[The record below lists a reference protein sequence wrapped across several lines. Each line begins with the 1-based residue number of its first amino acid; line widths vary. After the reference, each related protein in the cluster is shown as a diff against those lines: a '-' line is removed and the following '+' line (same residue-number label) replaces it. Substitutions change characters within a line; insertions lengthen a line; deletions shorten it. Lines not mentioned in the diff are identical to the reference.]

1 MSSEHSGNTDT
12 NNTGINNT
20 ATNNTAID
28 KAHLYN
34 SPEQLLAG
42 KTIVVTGAGAGIGR
56 AAALCFAHYGATV
69 VLLGKTVAK
78 LEAIYDEIEAA
89 GYPQPAIYP
98 LHLGGAAMDD
108 YRELAASLEQTF
120 GHIDGLL
127 HNASMLG
134 DRKPIAQTNSDEWQQ
149 VMQVNVNAQF
159 MLTQA
164 LLPLLEQA
172 PNGSIIFTS
181 SSVGRRGRAYWGPY
195 AVSKFATEGL
205 MQTLAQE
212 LANTSAVRVNSLN
225 PGATDTAMRRT
236 AYPGENPNQNPQAE
250 AIMPLYLYLMGDESI
265 GVTGQA
271 LDAQPK

>member
-1 MSSEHSGNTDT
+1 MPSEQPEQQSDSSNKLPENPH
-12 NNTGINNT
+12 
-20 ATNNTAID
+20 
-28 KAHLYN
+28 HYV
-34 SPEQLLAG
+34 SPDQLLAG
-42 KTIVVTGAGAGIGR
+42 KTILVTGAGDGIGR
-56 AAALCFAHYGATV
+56 AAALCFARYGATV

-78 LEAIYDEIEAA
+78 LEAVYDDIEAA

-98 LHLGGAAMDD
+98 LHLGGASMED

-120 GHIDGLL
+120 GQLDGLL
-127 HNASMLG
+127 HNAAMLG

-172 PNGSIIFTS
+172 ASASIIFTA

-212 LANTSAVRVNSLN
+212 LANTSNVRVNSLN
-225 PGATDTAMRRT
+225 PGATDTSMRRT

-250 AIMPLYLYLMGDESI
+250 AIMPLYLYLMGEHSI
-265 GVTGQA
+265 GITGQA

>member
-1 MSSEHSGNTDT
+1 MSNEQPKQAAARGNTLIE
-12 NNTGINNT
+12 NP
-20 ATNNTAID
+20 
-28 KAHLYN
+28 HRYQ
-34 SPEQLLAG
+34 SPDQLLAD
-42 KTIVVTGAGAGIGR
+42 KTILVTGAGDGIGR
-56 AAALCFAHYGATV
+56 AAALCFARYGATV

-78 LEAIYDEIEAA
+78 LEAVYDDIEQA
-89 GYPQPAIYP
+89 GYPQAAIYP
-98 LHLGGAAMDD
+98 LHLGGANRED
-108 YRELAASLEQTF
+108 YRDLASSLEQTF
-120 GHIDGLL
+120 GHLDGLL

-134 DRKPIAQTNSDEWQQ
+134 DRKPIAQTNSDEWHQ

-172 PNGSIIFTS
+172 ASASIIFTS
-181 SSVGRRGRAYWGPY
+181 SSVGRQGRAYWGPY

-212 LANTSAVRVNSLN
+212 LANTSSVRVNSLN

-236 AYPGENPNQNPQAE
+236 AYPAENPSQNPAAD
-250 AIMPLYLYLMGDESI
+250 AIMPLYLYLMGEDSI
-265 GVTGQA
+265 GITGQA